1 MNKKIKILVIGG
13 TGFIGYHLSKKC
25 IQIRWNVTSVS
36 KSRPTKEKFIKG
48 VKYKR
53 ADLRKYKNVKNI
65 NKNFDY
71 VVNSSGYIN
80 NNINK
85 KYNNDHIKILK
96 NLVEHNKK

>member
-25 IQIRWNVTSVS
+25 IQIGWNVTSVS
-36 KSRPTKEKFIKG
+36 KSRPKKEKFIKG

-53 ADLRKYKNVKNI
+53 VDLRKYKNVKNI

-80 NNINK
+80 NNI
-85 KYNNDHIKILK
+85 I
-96 NLVEHNKK
+96 